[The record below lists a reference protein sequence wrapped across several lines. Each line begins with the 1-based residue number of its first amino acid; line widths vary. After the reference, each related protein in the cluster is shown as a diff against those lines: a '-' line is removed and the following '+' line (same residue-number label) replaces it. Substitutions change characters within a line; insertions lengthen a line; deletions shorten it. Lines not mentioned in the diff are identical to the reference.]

1 MFHFWSE
8 DNKWLRNKKWSFII
22 KSSRVKYTRILDPQI
37 PFWCQRSQRIFSFE
51 TFLCSGEIEFLR
63 EGENCFLFN
72 FLRAETRPGPAFPQ
86 LQETEASEQ
95 PPPPAACAHYVSS
108 WLATVR
114 RFSSDCLSHLWSK
127 STCIIIRVFLLLLA
141 WLWLVVC
148 QHLTK
153 HLQTFSHS
161 LPRPSFP
168 YVLLRLQYVSSP
180 RKCPNGS
187 ILQHQQAGHKLF
199 GANLSLCRSLPCL
212 GSQTLALQ
220 DKQTEFSFSLYVHI
234 YATRSIEQCAM
245 SVRKNFVFID

>member
-37 PFWCQRSQRIFSFE
+37 PFWCQRSQRIFSFQ

-95 PPPPAACAHYVSS
+95 PPPLAACAHYASS
-108 WLATVR
+108 WLVTVR

-127 STCIIIRVFLLLLA
+127 SSCIIIRVPVASCLIGVGCLSTPNKTSTNF
-141 WLWLVVC
+141 
-148 QHLTK
+148 
-153 HLQTFSHS
+153 
-161 LPRPSFP
+161 FP
-168 YVLLRLQYVSSP
+168 FVTSAL
-180 RKCPNGS
+180 
-187 ILQHQQAGHKLF
+187 I
-199 GANLSLCRSLPCL
+199 SLCFVAASIRFF
-212 GSQTLALQ
+212 
-220 DKQTEFSFSLYVHI
+220 TEK
-234 YATRSIEQCAM
+234 M
-245 SVRKNFVFID
+245 S